1 MSDATSSPRLAAK
14 LASMI
19 GAVSGVEKRGWN
31 PSHKYHYV
39 TAIDVYE
46 ATRDLMA
53 KHNVILL
60 QRALLDRVERVER
73 PTKFGGTMTNIRMG
87 WEFVWVCGDTGETI
101 SVPWLSEAEDG
112 QDKGPNKAATAA
124 RKYFLISQLQIPVD
138 QIAQEDADAG
148 HQAAAVQV
156 SSQQKPDNGRRQ
168 APQRER
174 RIAQNGTTRE
184 APPTAYREDDGRAAL
199 RNRAWGVLV
208 DYYADGAPA
217 DQAKTI
223 VRTGLLAI
231 AEDHPD
237 MLPVVD
243 GEPSLKTASN
253 DQLQRLIGYVQSLQP
268 GEDVPF

>member
-60 QRALLDRVERVER
+60 QRALLDRVERVDR
-73 PTKFGGTMTNIRMG
+73 PTKYGGTMTNIRMG

-148 HQAAAVQV
+148 HQAPAQV
-156 SSQQKPDNGRRQ
+156 APQQKPNNARRQ
-168 APQRER
+168 APP
-174 RIAQNGTTRE
+174 
-184 APPTAYREDDGRAAL
+184 APPPPGTNPAYRMLAAL
-199 RNRAWGVLV
+199 AQKVHQEPKPL
-208 DYYADGAPA
+208 
-217 DQAKTI
+217 QAVIDTLTAEGI
-223 VRTGLLAI
+223 I
-231 AEDHPD
+231 AEELGVVNRLTD
-237 MLPVVD
+237 LPLSIVERAVAHYRALA
-243 GEPSLKTASN
+243 EES
-253 DQLQRLIGYVQSLQP
+253 R
-268 GEDVPF
+268 